1 MEFSPL
7 IIAKIASSLGKTVRD
22 ENIRRIIFIS
32 VLTPFILIIL
42 VLSSPFAIFFGIFN
56 DGVEDKSIQ
65 SVMVELE
72 EELIIKIDNEK
83 NEKGF
88 DSVEVIYI
96 ESEDNTI
103 IDNSVDVLSFFS
115 VLNTLRQGNEV
126 AYFDKTD
133 KEYLEKIFW
142 EMNIIDVEIIERK
155 STVIA
160 TDSNGE
166 RYEKEKIKYHKKIYV
181 NSLSAETMASK
192 YGFNENELKVLEEVK
207 MSSDLFNIKK

>member
-1 MEFSPL
+1 MALNPL
-7 IIAKIASSLGKTVRD
+7 TVAKVATTVGKTATD
-22 ENIRRIIFIS
+22 ENMRWIIFIS
-32 VLTPFILIIL
+32 VLIPLILMIL

-65 SVMVELE
+65 NILIELE
-72 EELIIKIDNEK
+72 QELMVKIDNEK

-88 DSVEVIYI
+88 DLAEVIYI

-207 MSSDLFNIKK
+207 TSSDLFNIKN